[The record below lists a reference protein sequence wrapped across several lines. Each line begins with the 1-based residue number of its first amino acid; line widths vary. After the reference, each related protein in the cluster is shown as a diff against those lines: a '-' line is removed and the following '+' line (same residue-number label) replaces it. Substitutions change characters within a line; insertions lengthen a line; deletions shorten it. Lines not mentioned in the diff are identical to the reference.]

1 MTDILERLRVALGER
16 YAIERQ
22 AGEGGMATVWLAR
35 DLKHGREV
43 AVKVLRPELGAS
55 IGTDRF
61 LREIELAA
69 KLQHPHIVPVYDS
82 GAAQGVL
89 YYVMPFVEG
98 ESLRDRLRR
107 DGALP
112 IEEAQRY
119 LQEVASALAYAHQR
133 GIVHRDIKPE
143 NIMLSGGVAVVTD
156 FGIARAMEAG
166 SQNLTGIG
174 MAIGTPAY
182 MSPEQATAGDDV
194 DARSDQ
200 YSLAC
205 VYYEMLTGKQPFT
218 GPTAKAVMAQ
228 SLTGP
233 RPRASAS
240 RQGLPPGLDAALA
253 RGLASE
259 PADRFPTISGFAE
272 AATQAGFGGRRLT
285 APLLAG
291 IAGLVLLLAGGAWW
305 LGRSTANSP
314 VVKEAQRIAVLPF
327 TASGTG
333 VDVLGEG
340 MVDLLATNLDAVGGI
355 SVVEPRRVLA
365 QWRKQGGEGLDLDGS
380 LDVGREVGAEAI
392 VLGSIVGTGNTVR
405 LSADLYAKD
414 GTRLARA
421 QQEGHPDSVLAL
433 VDRLSVALL
442 QDVWRSREPIPSLRV
457 AALTTASVPALRAY
471 LDGERHYRRAE
482 WDSAQAAFE
491 EAIAQDSTF
500 ALAHYRMAM
509 TLGWNGGYGTERDRR
524 ATEAAARHA
533 SRLPERE
540 RTLLGGYQLFS
551 GRDPSAADTLLR
563 IASAHPTDVDAWYLL
578 GEARFHSRSVRGWTV
593 EELYAPFDSV
603 LALDSTLTPASIHP
617 FHLAVS
623 TRDSLRF
630 RRYAATVSG
639 GASPGYAAAVD
650 VTRRMVWGGGLVTQ
664 PESAAVARSSIGA
677 FAVSLAARW
686 DPLVLPERL
695 VDGFDRLVPMGASAS
710 LASQLPFLR
719 AFLLVGLGRVAGFDT
734 MVDSL
739 YKVAPLMARNVEVGP
754 LLMGAAP
761 PGWRQTA
768 TARFLGA
775 TPDSPFM
782 AAIQA
787 TVRLQRGEHPRALR
801 ITDSLIALPPNR
813 VGDARWTDLARALR
827 GWALLASGD
836 TVAGVAQMRAGL
848 RLLSDWNNFL
858 TGPVRLVFA
867 RALSA
872 RAETRAEAVALLRNG
887 FDADIGL
894 LGPAIYELGR
904 AEELVGNRAN
914 AAEAYAQFIR
924 LWADADPFLQPQV
937 AEARLGLQR
946 VTGEPAP

>member
-1 MTDILERLRVALGER
+1 MTDILERLRAALGER

-107 DGALP
+107 DGTLP

-166 SQNLTGIG
+166 SENLTGIG

-233 RPRASAS
+233 RPKASAS

-259 PADRFPTISGFAE
+259 PSERFPTISGFAE
-272 AATQAGFGGRRLT
+272 AAAQAANGGRRLST
-285 APLLAG
+285 PLLAG
-291 IAGLVLLLAGGAWW
+291 IGGLVLLLAVGAWW

-314 VVKEAQRIAVLPF
+314 VVKEAERIAILPF
-327 TASGTG
+327 TASGPG

-365 QWRKQGGEGLDLDGS
+365 EWRKKGGALLDLDGS
-380 LDVGREVGAEAI
+380 LEVGRDVGAEAV
-392 VLGSIVGTGNTVR
+392 VLGSIVGTGNSVR
-405 LSADLYAKD
+405 LAADLYAKD

-442 QDVWRSREPIPSLRV
+442 QDVWRSQEPIPSLRV
-457 AALTTASVPALRAY
+457 AALTTSSVPALRAY

-500 ALAHYRMAM
+500 ALAHYRMAL
-509 TLGWNGGYGTERDRR
+509 TLGWNGGYGSERDRQ
-524 ATEAAARHA
+524 ASDAAARHA
-533 SRLPERE
+533 ARLPERE
-540 RTLLGGYQLFS
+540 RALLGGYRLFS

-563 IASAHPTDVDAWYLL
+563 IAAANPADVDTWYLL
-578 GEARFHSRSVRGWTV
+578 GEARFHSRSVRGWTI

-617 FHLAVS
+617 FHLAVG

-639 GASPGYAAAVD
+639 GASPAYAAAVD
-650 VTRRMVWGGGLVTQ
+650 ATRRMVWGGSVTEA
-664 PESAAVARSSIGA
+664 ESVTVARSSIGA
-677 FAVSLAARW
+677 FAVVLASRW
-686 DPLVLPERL
+686 DPRITPERL
-695 VDGFDRLVPMGASAS
+695 IDGLGRLMPMSGNAN
-710 LASQLPFLR
+710 LASQIPFLR
-719 AFLLVGLGRVAGFDT
+719 AFLLVGLGRVAAFDT
-734 MVDSL
+734 VVDSL
-739 YKVAPLMARNVEVGP
+739 YAVAPQLARNVELGP
-754 LLMGAAP
+754 LFMGAAP
-761 PGWRQTA
+761 PGWREA
-768 TARFLGA
+768 RAVRFLGA
-775 TPDSPFM
+775 VPEGPFV
-782 AAIQA
+782 AALQA
-787 TVRLQRGEHPRALR
+787 TVRLQRGEHARALR
-801 ITDSLIALPPNR
+801 ISDSLIALPVAR
-813 VGDARWTDLARALR
+813 FGGDDRWQDLARALR
-827 GWALLASGD
+827 GWALLSTGD

-867 RALSA
+867 RALTA
-872 RAETRAEAVALLRNG
+872 RPETRAEGVALLRNG
-887 FDADIGL
+887 FDGDIGL
-894 LGPAIYELGR
+894 LGPAMYELGR
-904 AEELVGNRAN
+904 AEELAGNRAN

-924 LWADADPFLQPQV
+924 LWADADSFLQPQV

-946 VTGEPAP
+946 VTGEPVP

>member
-1 MTDILERLRVALGER
+1 MTDILERLRAALGER

-35 DLKHGREV
+35 DLKHGRDV

-240 RQGLPPGLDAALA
+240 RQGLPPGLDAALT

-272 AATQAGFGGRRLT
+272 ATAQAGNGGRRIT
-285 APLLAG
+285 PPLLAG

-442 QDVWRSREPIPSLRV
+442 QDVWRSQEPIPSLRV
-457 AALTTASVPALRAY
+457 AALTTSSVPALRAY
-471 LDGERHYRRAE
+471 LEGERHYRRAE

-491 EAIAQDSTF
+491 AAIEQDSTF
-500 ALAHYRMAM
+500 ALAHYRMAL
-509 TLGWNGGYGTERDRR
+509 TLGWNGGYGTERDRQ
-524 ATEAAARHA
+524 ATDAAARHA

-540 RTLLGGYQLFS
+540 RALLGGYRLFS

-563 IASAHPTDVDAWYLL
+563 IAAANPTDVDAWYLL
-578 GEARFHSRSVRGWTV
+578 GEARFHSRSVRGWTM

-617 FHLAVS
+617 FQLAIG
-623 TRDSLRF
+623 TGDSLRF

-639 GASPGYAAAVD
+639 GASAGYAAAVE
-650 VTRRMVWGGGLVTQ
+650 VTRRMVWGGGPVTQ
-664 PESAAVARSSIGA
+664 AESAAVARSSIGSFPVA
-677 FAVSLAARW
+677 IAARW
-686 DPLVLPERL
+686 DRRVTPPNLVE
-695 VDGFDRLVPMGASAS
+695 GFDRLVPMSGPN
-710 LASQLPFLR
+710 LASQMPFLR

-739 YKVAPLMARNVEVGP
+739 YAVAPQLARNVEIAP

-761 PGWRQTA
+761 PGWRETRVS
-768 TARFLGA
+768 RFLA
-775 TPDSPFM
+775 AAPDSPFM
-782 AAIQA
+782 AALQV
-787 TVRLQRGEHPRALR
+787 TVRLQRGEHARALR
-801 ITDSLIALPPNR
+801 ISDSLLALPPGR
-813 VGDARWTDLARALR
+813 VGDDRWNGMTRALR
-827 GWALLASGD
+827 GWALLATGD

-858 TGPVRLVFA
+858 TGPVRLVYA
-867 RALSA
+867 RALTA

-887 FDADIGL
+887 FDGDIGL
-894 LGPAIYELGR
+894 LGPAMYELGR
-904 AEELVGNRAN
+904 AEELAGNRAN

-924 LWADADPFLQPQV
+924 LWAEADSFLQPQV

>member
-1 MTDILERLRVALGER
+1 MTDILERLRAALGER
-16 YAIERQ
+16 YVIERQ

-82 GAAQGVL
+82 GAADGIL

-98 ESLRDRLRR
+98 ESLRERLRR

-112 IEEAQRY
+112 FPEAQRY

-156 FGIARAMEAG
+156 FGIARAMEVG

-240 RQGLPPGLDAALA
+240 RQGLPAGIDAALT
-253 RGLASE
+253 RGLASD
-259 PADRFPTISGFAE
+259 PAHRFPTISGFAE
-272 AATQAGFGGRRLT
+272 ATTRAAGGGHRLT

-291 IAGLVLLLAGGAWW
+291 IAALVLLLAGGAWW
-305 LGRSTANSP
+305 LGRSTAGSP
-314 VVKEAQRIAVLPF
+314 VVKGAERIAILPF
-327 TASGTG
+327 TASGNG

-365 QWRKQGGEGLDLDGS
+365 EWRKKGGASLGLDGS
-380 LDVGREVGAEAI
+380 LDVGRDVGAEAI

-405 LSADLYAKD
+405 LAADLYAKD

-457 AALTTASVPALRAY
+457 AALTTSSVPALRAY
-471 LDGERHYRRAE
+471 LDGERHYRRSE
-482 WDSAQAAFE
+482 WDSAAAAFE

-500 ALAHYRMAM
+500 ALAHYRMAL
-509 TLGWNGGYGTERDRR
+509 TLGWNGGYGTERDRQ

-540 RTLLGGYQLFS
+540 RALLAGYQLFS
-551 GRDPSAADTLLR
+551 KRDPAAADTFLS
-563 IASAHPTDVDAWYLL
+563 IASTNPSDADAWYLL
-578 GEARFHSRSVRGWTV
+578 GEARFHSRSVRGWSPD
-593 EELYAPFDSV
+593 ELYAPFDSV
-603 LALDSTLTPASIHP
+603 LALDPALTPAAIHP
-617 FHLAVS
+617 LQMALGS
-623 TRDSLRF
+623 RDSARF
-630 RRYAATVSG
+630 WRYAAGAPV
-639 GASPGYAAAVD
+639 GASADHAAAVNALG
-650 VTRRMVWGGGLVTQ
+650 RMIWGG
-664 PESAAVARSSIGA
+664 AVSPAE
-677 FAVSLAARW
+677 SLAAARSTVGVF
-686 DPLVLPERL
+686 PLGLAELWNPRVTPRGL
-695 VDGFDRLVPMGASAS
+695 VDGFERSLSKNPNPGLVA
-710 LASQLPFLR
+710 QLPILR
-719 AFLLVGLGRVAGFDT
+719 AFLYIGLGQVAQVDAYT
-734 MVDSL
+734 DSL
-739 YKVAPLMARNVEVGP
+739 RATAPEMARNILGGP
-754 LLMGAAP
+754 LLMGIAP
-761 PGWRQTA
+761 PGWRELETTRFLAAPPENPFMLALQA
-768 TARFLGA
+768 TAR
-775 TPDSPFM
+775 M
-782 AAIQA
+782 
-787 TVRLQRGEHPRALR
+787 QRGEPARAR
-801 ITDSLIALPPNR
+801 RMADSVIALPVDR
-813 VGDARWTDLARALR
+813 VGDKWQDFFRALR
-827 GWALLASGD
+827 GWSMLAAGD
-836 TVAGVAQMRAGL
+836 TAAGVREMRSGL

-858 TGPVRLVFA
+858 TGPARLMLA
-867 RALSA
+867 RTLAG
-872 RAETRAEAVALLRNG
+872 RPDTRPEAIELLRSG
-887 FDADIGL
+887 FDGDIGL
-894 LGPAIYELGR
+894 IGPVMLELGR
-904 AEELVGNRAN
+904 AEELAGHRAQ
-914 AAEAYAQFIR
+914 AAEAYGQFIR
-924 LWADADPFLQPQV
+924 LWADADSFLQPKV
-937 AEARLGLQR
+937 EEARLGLRR
-946 VTGEPAP
+946 VTGEPTP